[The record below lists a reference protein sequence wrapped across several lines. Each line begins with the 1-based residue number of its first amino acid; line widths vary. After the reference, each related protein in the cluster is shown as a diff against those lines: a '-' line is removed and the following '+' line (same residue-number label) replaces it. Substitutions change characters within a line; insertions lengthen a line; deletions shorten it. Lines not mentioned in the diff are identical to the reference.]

1 MSIEKVIFNNLV
13 FNEEYTRKVI
23 PFLKEEYF
31 NDYNDK
37 IVYGLINDSFAKY
50 NTLPTLESLAIDLSN
65 KTISEDSFKSSKDI
79 ISKLEPDTTD
89 INWILDHTEKFCQEK
104 SVYNAIMKSI
114 QILDDKTGKTT
125 KGSIPQILSDALAV
139 SFDTNIG
146 HDFFD
151 DADSQYEYY
160 HEKTVKI
167 PFDLEYLNQ
176 VTNGGVD
183 MDGTLNVILGG
194 IHAGKTLTM
203 CHLAAG
209 YLTQG
214 KNVLYISM
222 EMSEKKIRER
232 IDANLLDIPISE
244 LKTVP
249 KAMYD
254 RKIAR
259 IRAKTTGR
267 LKVKQYPTS
276 GAGSTNFR
284 YLVNELKQKKGFYP
298 DVIIIDYLNICASS
312 TVKRSVGSYEYIKA
326 IAEELRG
333 LAIELKLPFWTA
345 TQVTR
350 GNLSASDFGMDAT
363 SESISLPALAD
374 FMIAII
380 VTDELKELNQMMIK
394 QLKNRYGD
402 MNFNTRFIVGVDRSK
417 MRLYDVEQSGQDDL
431 MDGPNSK
438 KNEDRSVFDNSPFGS
453 EDSERS
459 KPKSKFDR
467 KKFEG
472 FK

>member
-23 PFLKEEYF
+23 PFLKEDYF
-31 NDYNDK
+31 TDYSDK
-37 IVYGLINDSFAKY
+37 IIYNLINDYFSKY
-50 NTLPTLESLAIDLSN
+50 NTLPTVEALAIDLSN
-65 KTISEDSFKSSKDI
+65 KTISEEAFKNSKDI
-79 ISKLEPDTTD
+79 ISTFEKGTND
-89 INWILDHTEKFCQEK
+89 INWLLDHTEKFCQEK

-114 QILDDKTGKTT
+114 QILDDKTGKST

-146 HDFFD
+146 HDYFI
-151 DADSQYEYY
+151 DSDEQYKYY
-160 HEKTVKI
+160 HQKTAKL
-167 PFDLEYLNQ
+167 PFDLQYLNT
-176 VTNGGVD
+176 VTDGGID

-209 YLTQG
+209 YLVSS

-232 IDANLLDIPISE
+232 VDANLLDIPIKE
-244 LKTVP
+244 LKTVS
-249 KAMYD
+249 KEMYD
-254 RKIAR
+254 RKISR
-259 IRAKTTGR
+259 VHAKTTGK
-267 LKVKQYPTS
+267 LIVKQYPTS
-276 GAGSTNFR
+276 GAGSSNFR
-284 YLVNELKQKKGFYP
+284 YLINELIQKKNFKP
-298 DVIIIDYLNICASS
+298 DVVIIDYLNICSSS

-333 LAIELKLPFWTA
+333 LAIELQLPIWTA

-350 GNLSASDFGMDAT
+350 GNLTASDFGMDAT

-380 VTDELKELNQMMIK
+380 VTDELKELNQMLIK

-402 MNFNTRFIVGVDRSK
+402 MNMNTRFIVGVDRSK
-417 MRLYDVEQSGQDDL
+417 MRLYDVEQSGQDDIL
-431 MDGPNSK
+431 DGPNSK
-438 KNEDRSVFDNSPFGS
+438 KNEDASVFDNSSFGF
-453 EDSERS
+453 EDSERN
-459 KPKSKFDR
+459 KPKSKFN
-467 KKFEG
+467 KSAFQG